1 ITITKLYNSMLIF
14 FFSSRRRH
22 TRWPRDWSS
31 DVCSSDLGFNQLL
44 LAPVVKAAVVMQ
56 RHDRRDGEFGAFGN
70 EEIAGHFQIR
80 SSPEVQPLAH
90 VVAFIHALEDPRPRV
105 CHFRPVGHE
114 LEDFS
119 SCFSLPSVE
128 ILWLVMEKSKGLVR
142 LFLLVLNKWVQI
154 SKRRARPG
162 VGCVSRGSG
171 LR

>member
-1 ITITKLYNSMLIF
+1 MI
-14 FFSSRRRH
+14 RRP
-22 TRWPRDWSS
+22 PRSTLFPYTTLFRS
-31 DVCSSDLGFNQLL
+31 
-44 LAPVVKAAVVMQ
+44 VVMQ

-154 SKRRARPG
+154 SKRRALPALAF
-162 VGCVSRGSG
+162 VSRGSG